1 MKNSNAFLSR
11 RSLIVSACAGLSLL
25 ALGGLTA
32 CGGSG
37 AAGSADD
44 SVITVA
50 ASPAPHAQI
59 LTDFAAPRLAEQGI
73 ELKVKEYTDYIQP
86 NKDTASGA
94 VDANYF
100 QHITYLENSNAENG
114 TDLVSAG
121 LIHYEPFAVYA
132 GTSSDLNAI
141 ADGATIAIPNDPTN
155 EGRAL
160 LLLQDLG
167 LISLSDPDN
176 LEATPKDIKD
186 NPHNIKFQELEAA
199 ALPRALSSVDFAV
212 INGNY
217 AIEAGYH
224 VSDALAHESSDS
236 LAVEKYANI
245 ICVAKGSED
254 KKAVR
259 ALVEVLTSEDF
270 KSYLEEHYGEDVLP
284 AF

>member
-1 MKNSNAFLSR
+1 MKNFNASLSR

-132 GTSSDLNAI
+132 GTSNDLDAI

>member
-1 MKNSNAFLSR
+1 MKNSNVFLSR
-11 RSLIVSACAGLSLL
+11 RSLIASACAGLSLL

-114 TDLVSAG
+114 TDLVSTG

>member
-11 RSLIVSACAGLSLL
+11 RSLIISACAGLSLL

-50 ASPAPHAQI
+50 ASPAPHAQV

-132 GTSSDLNAI
+132 GTSNDLDAI

>member
-11 RSLIVSACAGLSLL
+11 RSLIISACAGLSLL

-132 GTSSDLNAI
+132 GTSNDLDAI

-236 LAVEKYANI
+236 FAVEKYANI

>member
-1 MKNSNAFLSR
+1 MKNFNASLSR

-217 AIEAGYH
+217 AIQAGYH

-259 ALVEVLTSEDF
+259 ALVETLTSEDF

>member
-11 RSLIVSACAGLSLL
+11 RSLIISACAGLSLL

-132 GTSSDLNAI
+132 GTSNDLDAI

>member
-1 MKNSNAFLSR
+1 MKNFNAFLSR

>member
-11 RSLIVSACAGLSLL
+11 RSLIISACAGLSLL

-132 GTSSDLNAI
+132 GTSNDLNAI

-186 NPHNIKFQELEAA
+186 DPHNIKFQELEAA

>member
-1 MKNSNAFLSR
+1 MKNFNASLSR

-73 ELKVKEYTDYIQP
+73 ELKVKEYTDYIQS

>member
-11 RSLIVSACAGLSLL
+11 RSLIISACAGLSLL

-114 TDLVSAG
+114 TDLVSVG

-132 GTSSDLNAI
+132 GTSNDLDAI

>member
-100 QHITYLENSNAENG
+100 QHITYLENSNAEND

-132 GTSSDLNAI
+132 GTSNDLDAI

>member
-1 MKNSNAFLSR
+1 MMNSNVFLSR

-132 GTSSDLNAI
+132 GISNDLDAI

>member
-1 MKNSNAFLSR
+1 MKNFNASLSR

-94 VDANYF
+94 VNANYF

-132 GTSSDLNAI
+132 GTSNDLNAI

>member
-11 RSLIVSACAGLSLL
+11 RSLIISACAGLSLL

-132 GTSSDLNAI
+132 GTSNDLDAI

-186 NPHNIKFQELEAA
+186 TPHNIKFQELEAA